1 MLSRKKIAA
10 VSGLLCGL
18 AVTCTGATQAYAAA
32 GPGACT
38 VSASGDVTCVQRF
51 AGKTSDGEDFIVRRA
66 NTCTPQKPMELPVIP
81 LLNSGSTKIGPEV
94 TCSPGAAGVDDKDTP
109 SELPGGLLG

>member
-18 AVTCTGATQAYAAA
+18 AVTCAGATQAYAAA

-66 NTCTPQKPMELPVIP
+66 NTCTPQTPTW
-81 LLNSGSTKIGPEV
+81 SGLRTSL
-94 TCSPGAAGVDDKDTP
+94 GVK
-109 SELPGGLLG
+109 GFRVKAV